1 MDEMK
6 ELLPGIYQV
15 DLHSNA
21 HGVNEIKIYMIPGNP
36 RSLMI
41 DTGFRDLKCLE
52 VLEQALSEL
61 EISPASLDIFLTH
74 KHHDHCG
81 LAYMFAEK
89 GARIFQ
95 NPVEER
101 HRYDCLHHSRG
112 DSEEQDQVLRFVGI
126 TDELTPR
133 LRQMFRELAKEGKD
147 GDLLIETY
155 PYAPAL
161 PEDVFRYGNY
171 SFEAVPLSGHTLG
184 QLGLYEK
191 NKKLLFSGDQVING
205 VSPIVATS
213 YKDERLLG
221 RYFQSLNRLKEQ
233 YGDCTFIPAHST
245 VPVDNPIGAINRI
258 VFAYLEK
265 IQIMKQVVDHA
276 REPMTIRQIASIAYG
291 CQGLPESLD
300 QLMKFK
306 MILTKTFSCMEYL
319 YEQDF
324 AVRREEKG
332 VLYWEAP

>member
-15 DLHSNA
+15 NLHSNA

-52 VLEQALSEL
+52 VLEQALREL

-81 LAYMFAEK
+81 LAYVFAEK

-112 DSEEQDQVLRFVGI
+112 GSEEQDQVLRFVGI
-126 TDELTPR
+126 TDELTPG

-147 GDLLIETY
+147 EDLLIEKY
-155 PYAPAL
+155 AYAPAL

-191 NKKLLFSGDQVING
+191 TKKILFSGDQVING

-221 RYFQSLNRLKEQ
+221 RYFQSLKRLKDR
-233 YGDCTFIPAHST
+233 YGDCMFIPAHST
-245 VPVDNPIGAINRI
+245 VPVDNPRGAIDRI

-265 IQIMKQVVDHA
+265 IQIMKQIVDHA

-324 AVRREEKG
+324 AVRKEKEG

>member
-1 MDEMK
+1 MEGMK
-6 ELLPGIYQV
+6 ELFPGIYQIN
-15 DLHSNA
+15 LYSNS
-21 HGVNEIKIYMIPGNP
+21 HGVSEIKIYMIPGNP
-36 RSLMI
+36 RSLMV
-41 DTGFRDLKCLE
+41 DAGFRDEACLK
-52 VLEQALSEL
+52 VLEQAFKEL
-61 EISPASLDIFLTH
+61 EISPASLDVFLTH

-81 LAYMFAEK
+81 LAYILAEK

-112 DSEEQDQVLRFVGI
+112 GSEEQEQVLRFVGI
-126 TDELTPR
+126 TKELTPALYR
-133 LRQMFRELAKEGKD
+133 MFQELSEEGKD
-147 GDLLIETY
+147 GDLLIEKY

-161 PEDVFRYGNY
+161 PEDVFQYGNY

-184 QLGLYEK
+184 QLGLYDR
-191 NKKLLFSGDQVING
+191 NKKLLFCADQVLNG
-205 VSPIVATS
+205 ISPIVATS

-221 RYFQSLNRLKEQ
+221 RYFLSLKRLKER
-233 YGDCTFIPAHST
+233 YGDCTMIPAHNT
-245 VPVDNPIGAINRI
+245 VPVENPKGAIDRI

-265 IQIMKQVVDHA
+265 IQIMKQILDHA
-276 REPMTIRQIASIAYG
+276 RGPMTICQIALIAYG
-291 CQGLPESLD
+291 CKGEPEDLD

-319 YEQDF
+319 YEKDF
-324 AVRREEKG
+324 AVRTEKEG